1 MNKENKI
8 LNKEW
13 TELSKGTVIGKH
25 PFHTFNL
32 SSVSG
37 NTPNARTVVLRKVSS
52 KNNEISFH
60 TDFRSSKFNEI
71 SLNNNVCALFYDK
84 KRKVQLRITG
94 SAYIEHDTSS
104 SQKSWKNMTNE
115 SKICYMGP
123 YAPSSFL
130 KEFKPNLPKILPHQI
145 KLENEKFGYMNF
157 CVVNIIIS
165 RIDWLSLDHKGHKRI
180 LFYLGANIKSNW
192 IAS

>member
-1 MNKENKI
+1 MNEEAKI
-8 LNKEW
+8 LEKEW
-13 TELSKGTVIGKH
+13 SELSKGKIIGKH

-32 SSVSG
+32 SSVSD
-37 NTPNARTVVLRKVSS
+37 NMPNARTVVLRKVSS

-60 TDFRSSKFNEI
+60 TDTRSSKYNEI
-71 SLNNNVCALFYDK
+71 LSNKNVCALFYDK
-84 KRKVQLRITG
+84 KRKIQLRIAG
-94 SAYIEHDTSS
+94 SAYIEYNTHL
-104 SQKSWKNMTNE
+104 SQKSWEKMTNE

-123 YAPSSFL
+123 YAPSSIL

-145 KLENEKFGYMNF
+145 KLENERFGYMNF